1 MKKEK
6 IIDAVL
12 DEEKPF
18 FFPRLVAFALDFL
31 IVYLMMIGIAFVL
44 PANSNHEKYLE
55 EYKTVQTELIE
66 KKLTNK
72 EYTNRMK
79 DLVYDIDYSSTL
91 VTLSQTVVFILY
103 FIVFQFY
110 NKGQTIGKKLMK
122 IKVVSTKG
130 KDLTIDQ
137 LAIHSI
143 IANSIVIKILLIASV
158 LFIGK
163 EYYYYAS
170 LGLQLLNYFVIIVAL
185 LMIIFRKDG
194 KGIHDVLANTKV
206 VSIK

>member
-18 FFPRLVAFALDFL
+18 FFPRLVAFVLDFL
-31 IVYLMMIGIAFVL
+31 IVYLLMIGIAFVL

-137 LAIHSI
+137 VAIHSI

-206 VSIK
+206 ISVN

>member
-18 FFPRLVAFALDFL
+18 FFPRLVAFVLDFL

-137 LAIHSI
+137 VAIHSI

-206 VSIK
+206 ISVN

>member
-206 VSIK
+206 ISVN

>member
-66 KKLTNK
+66 KKITNK

>member
-137 LAIHSI
+137 VAIHSI

-206 VSIK
+206 ISVN